1 MAPTDPIQPHSQAL
15 VNLVRRGLLRELHR
29 RGGLTDGQLAQ
40 LMEEGRGR

>member
-1 MAPTDPIQPHSQAL
+1 MTPTDPIQPHRQAL
-15 VNLVRRGLLRELHR
+15 MDLVKRGLLREYHR